1 MNAKRGL
8 AAIAGSLLLLAG
20 PVTAHAAASS
30 SASVGPFTIQLV
42 DLNPLDGILPS
53 IIWSSLSSGFGSQV
67 TADASDTAASNFQ
80 FASTYG
86 LNSFSGIAVTAN
98 TALSGAAASVVAGP
112 NTLSPAG
119 ATLSASGYAYGTL
132 VANES
137 STYSA
142 ESVAPSHLA
151 YQDYFTLSA
160 NTALIVTANAT
171 ANAATSVGKQTG
183 YGEEYAGAGAW
194 LSVWNLTTSQTGG
207 VGSQNTYAELNAAA
221 GYAVASGP
229 TYLGE
234 SQSLSGPLSGSFLNL
249 TGTSMNGFLKAG
261 TYALGSSMVAAV
273 PEPETYAMY
282 LAGLAL
288 MGATV
293 WRKKR

>member
-80 FASTYG
+80 SASTYG
-86 LNSFSGIAVTAN
+86 LNSFSGVAVTAN

-119 ATLSASGYAYGTL
+119 ATLSASGHAYGTL
-132 VANES
+132 VAGQT

-142 ESVAPSHLA
+142 ESVAPSHFA

-171 ANAATSVGKQTG
+171 VNATTSVGFQTG
-183 YGEEYAGAGAW
+183 YGGEDAFAGAW
-194 LSVWNLTTSQTGG
+194 LTVWGLTSQTGG
-207 VGSQNTYAELNAAA
+207 AGSQNTYAELNAAA
-221 GYAVASGP
+221 GYAVAPGP